1 MAIHACRAAR
11 AAASATT
18 FALQR
23 PTNRPMRRPPDRG
36 VRMAMRSG
44 AIAPLR
50 YERGSCDGLVGYSTA
65 EMPAPKRR
73 ERPSRIRIAKPAP
86 VLDNGRYAVKR
97 TVGDTV
103 AVSADIFRDGHE
115 KLKAVVRYKAP
126 GGRRW
131 LESELRH
138 VDAHISGVRWAGEFT
153 VETPGTWQF
162 SFEAWTDRWA
172 TWHDELRRKVDADLD
187 EDLSGELSEG
197 MVFLQRALERCKG
210 EAKGSIEHAVEVLQ
224 NPDAPM
230 HEKFTVALGPELF
243 QSMQEAQEREG
254 STTLETP
261 ILIEVDRVKARFSAW
276 YELFPRSWGG
286 LKAVE
291 ALVPDIADLGF
302 DVLYLLP
309 IHPIGVNKR
318 KGRNN
323 SLVAGP
329 DDPGSP
335 YAIGGVEGGH
345 FAVHPDLGTEQDV
358 RDLCATAHHH
368 GMDVALDIALNASAD
383 HPWLTEHP
391 KWFQQRPDG
400 TLKYAENPP
409 KRYQDIYNFNWDT
422 DDWEALWQAWLDVFL
437 HWVDAG
443 IKCYRVD
450 NPHTKPFPFWEWLIA
465 EVHKVD
471 RDVVFLAE
479 SFTRRA
485 VMRELG
491 KLGFTQSYTYFTW
504 KNSRHEM
511 IEYFNELAWGEE
523 KEYFR
528 PNFFPVTPDILHAY
542 LVHGGPPAFV
552 ARLVLASTLSPS
564 YGIYSG
570 FEHFEN
576 VPVREGSEEYMN
588 SEKYEIRQRDL
599 DGPLL
604 PMIRRL
610 NEIRHENPAL
620 QILSNV
626 FWLETHND
634 GLIAYVKQVTG
645 NCILVVVNLDPHN
658 PQEGAV
664 TIPAQI
670 GLPPVF
676 AVEDLLTGAHY
687 DRRIGSNYVR
697 LDPAGSQTHIFR
709 VVT

>member
-1 MAIHACRAAR
+1 
-11 AAASATT
+11 
-18 FALQR
+18 
-23 PTNRPMRRPPDRG
+23 
-36 VRMAMRSG
+36 
-44 AIAPLR
+44 
-50 YERGSCDGLVGYSTA
+50 
-65 EMPAPKRR
+65 MPAPKRS
-73 ERPSRIRIAKPAP
+73 EAPSRIRIAKPAP
-86 VLDNGRYAVKR
+86 VLDGGRYAVKR

-115 KLKAVVRYKAP
+115 KLRAVVKYKAP
-126 GGRRW
+126 GGQRW
-131 LESELRH
+131 LENELH
-138 VDAHISGVRWAGEFT
+138 AVDAHISGVRWAGGFS
-153 VETPGTWQF
+153 VETTGRWEYT
-162 SFEAWTDRWA
+162 FEAWTDRWA
-172 TWHDELRRKVDADLD
+172 TYHDELRRKVEANLD
-187 EDLSGELSEG
+187 EDLSGEISEG
-197 MVFLQRALERCKG
+197 VVLLKAALERAEG
-210 EAKGSIEHAVEVLQ
+210 DGRGSIQHALDVLSS
-224 NPDAPM
+224 PDAPFA
-230 HEKFTVALGPELF
+230 EKFGVALGPELF
-243 QSMQEAQEREG
+243 AAMEEASEREG
-254 STTLETP
+254 VATLEP
-261 ILIEVDRVKARFSAW
+261 AIPLEVDRVRARFSAW

-291 ALVPDIADLGF
+291 ARVPEIADLGF

-309 IHPIGVNKR
+309 FHPIGVKNR

-335 YAIGGVEGGH
+335 YAIGGAEGGH
-345 FAVHPDLGTEQDV
+345 FAVHPELGTEQDV
-358 RDLCATAHHH
+358 RDLCRAAHHH

-391 KWFQQRPDG
+391 EWFQQRPDG

-422 DDWEALWQAWLDVFL
+422 PEWESLWQAWLDVFL

-511 IEYFNELAWGEE
+511 IEYFDELAWGEE

-552 ARLVLASTLSPS
+552 SRLVLAATLSPS

-570 FEHFEN
+570 FENFEN
-576 VPVREGSEEYMN
+576 VPVREGSEEYLN

-604 PMIRRL
+604 PMMRRL
-610 NEIRHENPAL
+610 NEIRRENVAL
-620 QILSNV
+620 QRLSNV
-626 FWLETHND
+626 FWLEAQND
-634 GLIAYVKQVTG
+634 QLLAYLKQEPG
-645 NCILVVVNLDPHN
+645 NTIICVVNLDPHET
-658 PQEGAV
+658 QVGSV
-664 TIPAQI
+664 TIPAQL
-670 GLPPVF
+670 GTAPVF
-676 AVEDLLTGAHY
+676 VVEDLMTGAHY
-687 DRRIGSNYVR
+687 DWRIGANYVR
-697 LDPAGSQTHIFR
+697 LEPWGEQAHILR
-709 VVT
+709 VL

>member
-1 MAIHACRAAR
+1 
-11 AAASATT
+11 
-18 FALQR
+18 
-23 PTNRPMRRPPDRG
+23 
-36 VRMAMRSG
+36 
-44 AIAPLR
+44 
-50 YERGSCDGLVGYSTA
+50 
-65 EMPAPKRR
+65 MPAPTSSEPPR
-73 ERPSRIRIAKPAP
+73 RIRIAKPAP

-115 KLKAVVRYKAP
+115 KLRAVVKYRAP
-126 GGRRW
+126 GGTRW
-131 LESELRH
+131 LENELH
-138 VDAHISGVRWAGEFT
+138 AVDAHIQGVRWAGEFG
-153 VETPGTWQF
+153 VETTGRWEFT
-162 SFEAWTDRWA
+162 FEAWTDRWA
-172 TWHDELRRKVDADLD
+172 TYHDELRRKVEADLG
-187 EDLSGELSEG
+187 EDLSGEISEG
-197 MVFLQRALERCKG
+197 LVLLERALEHD
-210 EAKGSIEHAVEVLQ
+210 EHGSIQHAIGVLSS
-224 NPDAPM
+224 DAPM
-230 HEKFTVALGPELF
+230 HDKFAAALGPELF
-243 QSMQEAQEREG
+243 EAMEAAYPREG
-254 STTLETP
+254 VTALDP
-261 ILIEVDRVKARFSAW
+261 PLPLDVDRVRARFSAW

-286 LKAVE
+286 FKAVE
-291 ALVPDIADLGF
+291 ARVPEIADLGF

-309 IHPIGVNKR
+309 FHPIGRKNR

-323 SLVAGP
+323 TLVAGP

-335 YAIGGVEGGH
+335 YAIGAAEGGH
-345 FAVHPDLGTEQDV
+345 LAVHPELGTEQDV
-358 RDLCATAHHH
+358 RDLCAAAHAH

-391 KWFQQRPDG
+391 EWFQQRPDG

-422 DDWEALWQAWLDVFL
+422 EDWESLWKAWLEIFL
-437 HWVDAG
+437 HWTDCG

-450 NPHTKPFPFWEWLIA
+450 NPHTKPFPFWEYIIR

-479 SFTRRA
+479 AFTRRA

-523 KEYFR
+523 REYFR

-552 ARLVLASTLSPS
+552 ARLVLATTLSPS

-570 FEHFEN
+570 FENFEN

-588 SEKYEIRQRDL
+588 SEKYEIRERDL

-610 NEIRHENPAL
+610 NQIRHENVAL
-620 QILSNV
+620 QHLSNV
-626 FWLETHND
+626 FWLEAGND
-634 GLIAYVKQVTG
+634 QILAYSKQEPG
-645 NCILVVVNLDPHN
+645 NTIICAVNLDPHN
-658 PQEGAV
+658 AQVGSV
-664 TIPAQI
+664 TIPALL
-670 GLPPVF
+670 GTAPVF
-676 AVEDLLTGAHY
+676 VVEDLMTGAHY
-687 DRRIGSNYVR
+687 DWRIGANYVR
-697 LDPAGSQTHIFR
+697 LDPHSEQTHILK
-709 VVT
+709 VL

>member
-1 MAIHACRAAR
+1 
-11 AAASATT
+11 
-18 FALQR
+18 
-23 PTNRPMRRPPDRG
+23 
-36 VRMAMRSG
+36 
-44 AIAPLR
+44 
-50 YERGSCDGLVGYSTA
+50 
-65 EMPAPKRR
+65 MPAPKRSEPPR
-73 ERPSRIRIAKPAP
+73 RIRIAKPAP
-86 VLDNGRYAVKR
+86 VLDGGRYAIKR
-97 TVGDTV
+97 TVGDAV

-115 KLKAVVRYKAP
+115 KLRAVVKYKAP

-131 LESELRH
+131 LESELH
-138 VDAHISGVRWAGEFT
+138 AVDAHIQGVRWAGEFA
-153 VETPGTWQF
+153 VETPGSWQF
-162 SFEAWTDRWA
+162 TFEAWTDRWA
-172 TWHDELRRKVDADLD
+172 TYHDELRRKVEANLD
-187 EDLSGELSEG
+187 EDLSGEISEG
-197 MVFLQRALERCKG
+197 LVLLESALARATG
-210 EAKGSIEHAVEVLQ
+210 EAKESIQFARDVLAD
-224 NPDAPM
+224 PGAPM
-230 HEKFTVALGPELF
+230 QQKFDVALGPELF
-243 QSMQEAQEREG
+243 ASMEEASEREG
-254 STTLETP
+254 VTSLDKP
-261 ILIEVDRVKARFSAW
+261 LPLEVDRVKARFGAW

-291 ALVPDIADLGF
+291 GRVPEIAELGF

-309 IHPIGVNKR
+309 FHPIGVKNR

-323 SLVAGP
+323 TLVAGP

-335 YAIGGVEGGH
+335 YAIGGKEGGH
-345 FAVHPDLGTEQDV
+345 FDVHPELGTQQDV

-391 KWFQQRPDG
+391 EWFQQRPDG

-422 DDWEALWQAWLDVFL
+422 PDWQGLWQAWLDVFL

-443 IKCYRVD
+443 IKFYRVD
-450 NPHTKPFPFWEWLIA
+450 NPHTKPFPFWEWLIK

-479 SFTRRA
+479 AFTRRV
-485 VMRELG
+485 VMRELA

-511 IEYFNELAWGEE
+511 IEYFNELAWTEE

-542 LVHGGPPAFV
+542 LQHGGPPAFV
-552 ARLVLASTLSPS
+552 TRLVLAATLSPS

-576 VPVREGSEEYMN
+576 VPVREGSEEYLN
-588 SEKYEIRQRDL
+588 SEKYEIRERDL

-610 NEIRHENPAL
+610 NEIRRENVAL
-620 QILSNV
+620 QHLSNV
-626 FWLETHND
+626 FWLEAQND
-634 GLIAYVKQVTG
+634 HIMAFAKQQPGNTLI
-645 NCILVVVNLDPHN
+645 VVANLDPHS
-658 PQEGAV
+658 PSEGLV
-664 TIPAQI
+664 TIPAQL
-670 GLPPVF
+670 GTAPVF
-676 AVEDLLTGAHY
+676 VVEDLMTGDHY
-687 DRRIGSNYVR
+687 DWRIGANYVR
-697 LDPAGSQTHIFR
+697 LDPHGEQTHILR
-709 VVT
+709 VAS